1 MSDHKHK
8 FNQLVLIPTMTK
20 EEPTGILARKCACG
34 AKHAFECGPRDA
46 MVALGKKLKER
57 IYESKTENG
66 MDSEV
71 GANMGENAASDLS
84 EKT

>member
-34 AKHAFECGPRDA
+34 VKHAFECGPRSE
-46 MVALGKKLKER
+46 MVELGKKLKER

-66 MDSEV
+66 LDSKVDENVGEV
-71 GANMGENAASDLS
+71 ATS
-84 EKT
+84 